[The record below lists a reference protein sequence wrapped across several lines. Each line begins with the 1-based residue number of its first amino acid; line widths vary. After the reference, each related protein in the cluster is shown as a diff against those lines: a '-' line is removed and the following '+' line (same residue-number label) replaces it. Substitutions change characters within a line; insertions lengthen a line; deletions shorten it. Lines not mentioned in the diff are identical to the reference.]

1 MSITHILLLAG
12 GLVVCALG
20 FWLFKRLGKMS
31 DQGRQWMKSE
41 LMKNMLVFGMLGTWC
56 VGIVLIGY
64 GLGLGAKM

>member
-1 MSITHILLLAG
+1 MAASNIIMLVAGLA
-12 GLVVCALG
+12 VCALG

-31 DQGRQWMKSE
+31 DEGRQWMKSE